1 MIEYDYIIVG
11 AGIAGIKA
19 VEGIRSVDSNGKI
32 LLINGEDR
40 EPYKRTQISKQLVN
54 GFEKDAF
61 AIHAPDWFD
70 ANSVTVLSNLMHSFS
85 IDNKTLATKNH
96 QLFHWNKLILAMG
109 SSPTPLALKGN
120 GKTEINYF
128 RTAYD
133 AEQLIQKANEIKRV
147 LVIGG
152 GVLGVEL
159 ASALAQMGKTVSLV
173 HAQSLLMHRQL
184 DEALSSHLYSLL
196 QSNGIQV
203 IMDEKIKSVSKTG
216 NGKLLVEI
224 GEMIHLL
231 TDFII
236 AANGVTPS
244 FHLAEKAGL
253 EVGKGIKVNNFLQTS
268 HPDVFAA
275 GDVAQHPNGQISGLW
290 HDAENQGYLAG
301 VNAAGRP
308 SERSKR
314 KYRMKLEVFGQFY
327 FSLNVPKFSKSKK
340 ELVHEK
346 NNMYYRFFF
355 EESKLDGVLMLND
368 KVNAKQ
374 LEKAVNEGWDRE
386 KVIEL
391 FCQ

>member
-19 VEGIRSVDSNGKI
+19 VEGIRSIDSNGTI

-40 EPYKRTQISKQLVN
+40 TPYKRTQISKQLVN
-54 GFEKDAF
+54 GFEKEAF
-61 AIHAPDWFD
+61 AIHTTDWFD
-70 ANSVTVLSNLMHSFS
+70 TNKVTVINDLTHSIS
-85 IDNKTLATKNH
+85 VENKSLLTKNH
-96 QLFHWNKLILAMG
+96 LLFHWNKLILAMG
-109 SSPTPLALKGN
+109 SSPTPLVLKGN
-120 GKTEINYF
+120 GKAEINYF
-128 RTAYD
+128 RTAFD
-133 AEQLIQKANEIKRV
+133 AEYLIQKVSEIKRV

-159 ASALAQMGKTVSLV
+159 AAALAQMGKTVSLV

-184 DEALSSHLYSLL
+184 DEALSGHLYNLL

-216 NGKLLVEI
+216 NEKLLVEI
-224 GEMIHLL
+224 GQMIHLL

-236 AANGVTPS
+236 AANGVTPA

-253 EVGKGIKVNNFLQTS
+253 EVGKGIKVNHFLQTS
-268 HPDVFAA
+268 HADVFAA
-275 GDVAQHPNGQISGLW
+275 GDVAQHPDGLVSGLW
-290 HDAENQGYLAG
+290 HDAENQGFIAG
-301 VNAAGRP
+301 VNAAGSP

-327 FSLNVPKFSKSKK
+327 FSLNVPKFSKSKM

-355 EESKLDGVLMLND
+355 EESKLDGALMLND

-374 LEKAVNEGWDRE
+374 LEKAVNEGWNRE
-386 KVIEL
+386 KVIEV